1 MYGPLHL
8 AFPGDV
14 PYACTN
20 IQQVAEEEEGEEGDI
35 HIMEV
40 DMMEFRMYKGCYP
53 LSYDMIDICAQ
64 GGQIRRWHVHVR
76 TTNSY
81 CGFSMMEKNSVTFY
95 LRCDHFRDMT
105 NIGI

>member
-20 IQQVAEEEEGEEGDI
+20 IQRVAEEEEGEEGDI

-64 GGQIRRWHVHVR
+64 GGQIRRWH
-76 TTNSY
+76 T
-81 CGFSMMEKNSVTFY
+81 CACKNDQLILRVFY
-95 LRCDHFRDMT
+95 DGKEFG
-105 NIGI
+105 NILS